1 MIIDITNQLF
11 TEIKTTI
18 KECTVLS
25 SYQNVIPSFPTIIFE
40 EINNTSYKSTKDS
53 SGYNHSLISFKV
65 EIYTK
70 GNGKAYQSKKIRD
83 KVDKVLSDKYGLNR
97 DDSKSIP
104 NYLDENIHRHIMIYS
119 GIIDENK
126 TIYGR

>member
-11 TEIKTTI
+11 TEIKNTI
-18 KECTVLS
+18 KECTILS

-97 DDSKSIP
+97 DESKSIP

-119 GIIDENK
+119 GIIDKNK

>member
-119 GIIDENK
+119 GIIDKNK